1 MSKSLR
7 GRRLSR
13 ALLESP
19 STKHAKNVTRTNHSE
34 RLARQKLKDCIY
46 KQKMNTHIYS
56 LSSCFWFGFSAL
68 LILIKAFTKEVPL
81 CSTSNQLIK
90 VESRTTQ
97 AKCGLYTLRTLSTLL
112 VLALLGGAIYAIVF
126 AVAISTDP
134 VSTLTNI
141 RLPQNDTILS
151 LIGD

>member
-1 MSKSLR
+1 MSSYLPATSPHWMENMGKRRKSPWQNLSSFEFTSFSALITCQSLR

-13 ALLESP
+13 ALLEGP

-81 CSTSNQLIK
+81 CSTSNQF
-90 VESRTTQ
+90 
-97 AKCGLYTLRTLSTLL
+97 GP
-112 VLALLGGAIYAIVF
+112 F
-126 AVAISTDP
+126 
-134 VSTLTNI
+134 
-141 RLPQNDTILS
+141 
-151 LIGD
+151 